1 MDLVKFRYM
10 AGAAAV
16 AGIVAGVA
24 VSVQAAGDNGNA
36 TATIIAPIAIA
47 NTTDLAFANVVA
59 SGDADTVVVSPAGGR
74 TCGGFLT
81 CAGTVSAGAF
91 AVTGGSG
98 ATYAITLP
106 ASTTVTF
113 GANNMTVSAFTSTP
127 SGTGTL
133 TGGAETVSVGATIQV
148 GASQAQ
154 GSYTGTYSVTV
165 EYN

>member
-59 SGDADTVVVSPAGGR
+59 SGDADTAMASALEALPSDPACR
-74 TCGGFLT
+74 ARL
-81 CAGTVSAGAF
+81 AA
-91 AVTGGSG
+91 
-98 ATYAITLP
+98 
-106 ASTTVTF
+106 
-113 GANNMTVSAFTSTP
+113 M
-127 SGTGTL
+127 
-133 TGGAETVSVGATIQV
+133 
-148 GASQAQ
+148 
-154 GSYTGTYSVTV
+154 
-165 EYN
+165 